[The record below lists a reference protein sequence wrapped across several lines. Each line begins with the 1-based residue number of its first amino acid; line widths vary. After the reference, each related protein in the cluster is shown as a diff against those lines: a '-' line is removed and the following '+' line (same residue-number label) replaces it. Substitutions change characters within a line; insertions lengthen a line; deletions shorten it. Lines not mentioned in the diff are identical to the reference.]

1 MHYETTVTIL
11 SVALVLWLTWA
22 KIMNTVR
29 LNGWLKFESQVRNA
43 WWNTSAFQH
52 LQNSMPS
59 SCENSL
65 HFIEVS
71 LLSSQN
77 CFYSENVSYTVGK
90 GWGHL
95 EFYQTFLAGFS
106 AL

>member
-11 SVALVLWLTWA
+11 SVALVLWLTWT

-71 LLSSQN
+71 LLSSQIAFIQSTEVRK
-77 CFYSENVSYTVGK
+77 CHDFTY
-90 GWGHL
+90 W
-95 EFYQTFLAGFS
+95 
-106 AL
+106 